1 MQPCAGSDALKP
13 AAGGPRPAPLQRSR
27 AVKGAAAAKPT
38 RAVSSR
44 RLKRPH
50 TSEPSGRRSRQHS
63 PPPAQLCSSG
73 TAVRSPAARWTA
85 RKPPC
90 VSSAN
95 PEGVRRVRS
104 LPVTSGPPIKAQR
117 DAADLRSS
125 SLTPSSAPLP
135 TSSESRSGRPRGD
148 VSGTR
153 PRVRETAA
161 AASRQNPQTARPIA
175 RAIAAAR
182 LARVAEPR
190 PRLREPAPH
199 GGPALEDV
207 AVALD
212 VVRSAPAVGKGHKR
226 GGGGGVDGP
235 RERDPDCSAGRL
247 ERAGERRDEPRV
259 VAVPLAP
266 RRDGVEL
273 EQVRAELGRELV
285 RHAAHVRR
293 CARAAPVEGKR
304 VSKPVRRPEGPR
316 RRGGGGAARRVE
328 DGRSGAH
335 RRLWEAGVEV

>member
-135 TSSESRSGRPRGD
+135 TSSESRSGRPRG
-148 VSGTR
+148 
-153 PRVRETAA
+153 RVRD
-161 AASRQNPQTARPIA
+161 ASKGQRDGGGCVAPKSADRATHRTRDRCRP
-175 RAIAAAR
+175 
-182 LARVAEPR
+182 PR
-190 PRLREPAPH
+190 TSSGAK
-199 GGPALEDV
+199 A
-207 AVALD
+207 
-212 VVRSAPAVGKGHKR
+212 APAR
-226 GGGGGVDGP
+226 T
-235 RERDPDCSAGRL
+235 
-247 ERAGERRDEPRV
+247 
-259 VAVPLAP
+259 
-266 RRDGVEL
+266 
-273 EQVRAELGRELV
+273 
-285 RHAAHVRR
+285 
-293 CARAAPVEGKR
+293 
-304 VSKPVRRPEGPR
+304 
-316 RRGGGGAARRVE
+316 GAARRATARGRRSSTRRRPKCASCWQRAQTRRRRRGRWTKRE
-328 DGRSGAH
+328 RPRLFGRSPRARGRAP
-335 RRLWEAGVEV
+335 RRTARCRRATRSPARRRRA